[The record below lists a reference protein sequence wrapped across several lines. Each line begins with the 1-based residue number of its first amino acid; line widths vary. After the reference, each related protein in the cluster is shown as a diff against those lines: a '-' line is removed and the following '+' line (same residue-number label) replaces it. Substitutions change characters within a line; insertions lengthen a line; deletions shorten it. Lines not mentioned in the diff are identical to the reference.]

1 MDHSLSAYLR
11 RLDADTLC
19 DLLRSSFREMP
30 DFYVADRIRILLEIL
45 EERKTEGIPITAG
58 ELKYLKQMWQTE
70 YKNLEK

>member
-45 EERKTEGIPITAG
+45 EEQKAEGIPITTG
-58 ELKYLKQMWQTE
+58 ELNYFRELWQAE